1 MSIESTF
8 DILYLFGN
16 INNWAFRWS
25 HERSFNTNVLNI
37 LFKLGLGGTSFLNF
51 MIYLRGSPQDF
62 DNWANITGDQSWSYE
77 NLLPHFKSIETY
89 YGALGDGTLNFFF

>member
-1 MSIESTF
+1 
-8 DILYLFGN
+8 
-16 INNWAFRWS
+16 
-25 HERSFNTNVLNI
+25 
-37 LFKLGLGGTSFLNF
+37 